1 MKWREGSRQGQLR
14 LKLMRRFSSFVLLS
28 HLIVLLVVGGRAA
41 VIVTEESKKSLKL
54 QSKLTLMDL
63 ENRLDAAG
71 NAVKSLSGNRLIVNS
86 LSDLEAQKLYLPG
99 LLQDSK
105 NSNRFSYSAVV
116 GFNGQ
121 IVSATT
127 SEYFPGVSA
136 EILQTVASQSMD
148 YMSLLP
154 AGDSILISSP
164 ISLYGTTQGA
174 AVAVLPIA
182 ALREFVLSEDSDLRL
197 ALAMN
202 GKIVIGN
209 PEVFSSNELFTDIH
223 PATDEFLSLKKLQ
236 THIYMGI
243 PRTVFFMPVFRISA
257 EVLALTIGVTIVA
270 LLLARRFGDSLAS
283 PILDLRQKVVLP
295 MEEWEA
301 CSPTG
306 TKDELEDL
314 ALAFDSARAD
324 MRRNNLELIQAK
336 ETAELAVKARSEFFA
351 LISHE
356 MRTPMNGVIGM
367 SDLLIQTDL
376 SSEQKEY
383 VDTIRSCGDILLN
396 VINDVLDFAKIES
409 GKLELE
415 YRSTDLMTSVDDIV
429 KIVVPLARRKSI
441 EVILET
447 SEGSQGLWVTD
458 PNRLRQILLNLAN
471 NAIKFTEQGYVR
483 ISVEVCENFT
493 SSAQIQFAVRDTG
506 IGISAENLAKLF
518 RPFVQADSST
528 TRRFGGTGLGLAIC
542 QRLVDSLGGK
552 IWAESVVGQGSTFF
566 VRLPMQ
572 REISKSR
579 ESVIQ
584 VQCLSPEFAKAYPL
598 RILVAED
605 NLVNQKLIKGL
616 LAKLGYDAVVVG
628 NGNFVLSELHL
639 ASFDLVLM
647 DIQMPEMDGLEATRH
662 IRANDSMT
670 QPVIVAMTAGALTTD
685 KEACLRAGMNDYIA
699 KPIALEKLTSVLMKA
714 STGSITWTSAAT

>member
-1 MKWREGSRQGQLR
+1 VKWHESSRQGQLR

-41 VIVTEESKKSLKL
+41 VIVSEESKKTIKL

-63 ENRLDAAG
+63 ENRLDSAV
-71 NAVKSLSGNRLIVNS
+71 NAVSSLSGNRLIVNS
-86 LSDLEAQKLYLPG
+86 LSDLEAQKVYLPG

-105 NSNRFSYSAVV
+105 KSNGFSYNAIV

-121 IVSATT
+121 IVSATA
-127 SEYFPGVSA
+127 SELFPGISA
-136 EILQTVASQSMD
+136 EVLRSAASQAMD
-148 YMSLLP
+148 FISLLP
-154 AGDSILISSP
+154 GGDSILISSP

-174 AVAVLPIA
+174 VVAVLPISV
-182 ALREFVLSEDSDLRL
+182 LREFVLSEDTDLRL
-197 ALAMN
+197 ALAM
-202 GKIVIGN
+202 GGRIVIGN
-209 PEVFSSNELFTDIH
+209 PDLISSNELFTDIH
-223 PATDEFLSLKKLQ
+223 PATEEFANLRQLQ
-236 THIYMGI
+236 THVYMGI
-243 PRTVFFMPVFRISA
+243 PRMVFFMPVFRISA
-257 EVLALTIGVTIVA
+257 EVLALTIALTIVA
-270 LLLARRFGDSLAS
+270 LILARRFGDSLAS
-283 PILDLRQKVVLP
+283 PILDLRKKVVLP

-306 TKDELEDL
+306 TNDELEDL

-324 MRRNNLELIQAK
+324 MRRNSLELIQAK

-367 SDLLIQTDL
+367 SDLLIQTYL

-415 YRSTDLMTSVDDIV
+415 YRSTDLMTSVDAIV
-429 KIVVPLARRKSI
+429 KIVAPLARRKNI
-441 EVILET
+441 EVMLKT

-471 NAIKFTEQGYVR
+471 NAIKFTEHGYVR
-483 ISVEVCENFT
+483 ISVEVCENFN
-493 SSAQIQFAVRDTG
+493 SFAQIQFSVLDTG

-552 IWAESVVGQGSTFF
+552 IWAESIVGQGSTFF

-579 ESVIQ
+579 DSVIQ
-584 VQCLSPEFAKAYPL
+584 VQCLSPEFANAYPL

-662 IRANDSMT
+662 IRANSSIT

-699 KPIALEKLTSVLMKA
+699 KPIALDKLISVLMKV
-714 STGSITWTSAAT
+714 STGSISWTSAAV

>member
-1 MKWREGSRQGQLR
+1 
-14 LKLMRRFSSFVLLS
+14 MRRFSSFVLLS